1 MNHIHAWLDALE
13 SPMPL
18 SLCNADDTTSL
29 RLATSLRSAIEQ
41 SKTPQGGPIEA
52 LLYIRIGR
60 MEPAHRNVQ
69 EATRGLGAYIHGV
82 LHRME
87 GDYWNAKYWFRQVSD
102 AGLMQSICEHMQSL
116 AITQGLNKLDWV
128 SPSDFVDACEAL
140 AKNNAKQT
148 ELVRQATWE
157 WQALWQIANEDRQ

>member
-1 MNHIHAWLDALE
+1 
-13 SPMPL
+13 
-18 SLCNADDTTSL
+18 
-29 RLATSLRSAIEQ
+29 
-41 SKTPQGGPIEA
+41 
-52 LLYIRIGR
+52 

-116 AITQGLNKLDWV
+116 AIAQGLNKLDWV

-157 WQALWQIANEDRQ
+157 WQALWQIANDDRQ